1 MNRRLRAITDAS
13 LIAIE
18 VLQELRQDL
27 RRRWRDFRKWLG
39 KKARRWGEAA
49 DRWEAQLAQPLLLL
63 AGWAAITVGV
73 AELFGAGRVV
83 YPIGA
88 GLLAWG
94 LYGYKTLWITLWSG
108 LAALRK
114 MEREHPEDR

>member
-1 MNRRLRAITDAS
+1 MNLRLRERLADG
-13 LIAIE
+13 
-18 VLQELRQDL
+18 
-27 RRRWRDFRKWLG
+27 RRRWREVRKRLG
-39 KKARRWGEAA
+39 KRAVRWRLLAERREEA
-49 DRWEAQLAQPLLLL
+49 LAPPLLLL

-94 LYGYKTLWITLWSG
+94 LYGYRTLWTTLWAG

-114 MEREHPEDR
+114 MEREHREDR

>member
-1 MNRRLRAITDAS
+1 MRPRLREALAR
-13 LIAIE
+13 A
-18 VLQELRQDL
+18 
-27 RRRWRDFRKWLG
+27 RRRWRAARKW
-39 KKARRWGEAA
+39 ARPRAKHLREAA

-63 AGWAAITVGV
+63 AGWAAITTGV

-94 LYGYKTLWITLWSG
+94 LYGYKTLGLTLWIG
-108 LAALRK
+108 LVALRK